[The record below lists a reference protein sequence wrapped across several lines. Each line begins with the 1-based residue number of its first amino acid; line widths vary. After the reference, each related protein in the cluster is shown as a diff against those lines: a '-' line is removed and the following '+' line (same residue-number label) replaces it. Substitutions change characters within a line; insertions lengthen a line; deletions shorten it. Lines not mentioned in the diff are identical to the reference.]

1 MAMTTGM
8 IFSAA
13 LFFLTLSLVPALMEF
28 FLARLEAR
36 WPGLILP
43 ALSIV
48 SAGALALQS
57 SAGGGQLWMALLV
70 FLLFNIPTA
79 VMLVI
84 YFVMR
89 YFIKRKKRREEE
101 EKMRL
106 RDL

>member
-43 ALSIV
+43 ALSVV

-57 SAGGGQLWMALLV
+57 SAGAASSGWRCWC
-70 FLLFNIPTA
+70 FCCSISP
-79 VMLVI
+79 
-84 YFVMR
+84 
-89 YFIKRKKRREEE
+89 RR
-101 EKMRL
+101 
-106 RDL
+106 

>member
-1 MAMTTGM
+1 M
-8 IFSAA
+8 
-13 LFFLTLSLVPALMEF
+13 F

-43 ALSIV
+43 ALSVV

-57 SAGGGQLWMALLV
+57 SAGGQLWMALLV

-89 YFIKRKKRREEE
+89 YFINRKKRREEE